1 MVKIPE
7 SKYICNEMSW
17 LGIGIIHTH
26 RKYIQGTEI
35 AKQEMKKRLEDSLES
50 FTFGFDASVGYSNL
64 SSTSAMDR
72 TLARQTYVC
81 VLAKS
86 EADPVVPLADTPF
99 FYCLNV
105 SLFLEHLGV
114 LRHVFGTGKAVE
126 ITNIGLAIKYGD
138 EWSFKL
144 SKTGEWQGRKE
155 GQGLD
160 LLERS
165 NTVLGMRDKGSNS
178 TPGDVSEIENEVL
191 GAVIDRSAKNSSPV
205 LQVCPCFLRG

>member
-1 MVKIPE
+1 M
-7 SKYICNEMSW
+7 
-17 LGIGIIHTH
+17 
-26 RKYIQGTEI
+26 
-35 AKQEMKKRLEDSLES
+35 ES
-50 FTFGFDASVGYSNL
+50 FTFGFDASVRYSNL
-64 SSTSAMDR
+64 SITSAMDR

-81 VLAKS
+81 VLAKR
-86 EADPVVPLADTPF
+86 EANPVVPLSDTPF
-99 FYCLNV
+99 FYCLNI

-144 SKTGEWQGRKE
+144 SKAGKWQGRKE
-155 GQGLD
+155 GQGLN

-178 TPGDVSEIENEVL
+178 IPGNVREIENEVF
-191 GAVIDRSAKNSSPV
+191 GPVIDRSAKDSSPV
-205 LQVCPCFLRG
+205 LQVCPRFLRG